1 MISSRYFICLLA
13 FFCFVTVGVGA
24 SSPAQAHQTAMSTL
38 TVEIRPEQ
46 REVDM
51 LIAVSAMDLA
61 SFLKLSAASEGVLDD
76 AQRTEFEPLFS
87 AYLSPKLRAQNNGQN
102 CPTSAEGFVQPDK
115 RMVALF
121 YRKTLTCAD
130 ALGEVT
136 LVNRVLLEDV
146 GGYTHYGRIQL
157 GEDIH
162 TTVFNPQSP
171 TYTVEVLAETQAMAE
186 QSVFEV
192 FSDFIWLGVLHILLG
207 LDHVLFVL
215 CLLLAAGDFRRLI
228 KVVTC
233 FTLAHSVTL
242 VLGALDIVS
251 IDPGV
256 VEPLIA
262 LSIIWVSAEIF
273 VAQRRSAVAG
283 AAAGQPGL
291 SHTLVAGKHL
301 FLLTFVFGL
310 LHGFGFSYVLRDEV
324 SLPTGALVPALFSFN
339 LGVELGQIA
348 VVCVAFPLIV
358 WMRKQRW
365 GGRGA
370 QAISV
375 GVFAVALFWLVTRI
389 FFNA

>member
-1 MISSRYFICLLA
+1 MIDTRYLARLLA
-13 FFCFVTVGVGA
+13 FLCFVVVGVGFL
-24 SSPAQAHQTAMSTL
+24 STAQAHQTAMSTL
-38 TVEIRPEQ
+38 TVEIRPEE

-51 LIAVSAMDLA
+51 LIAVSAIDLA
-61 SFLKLSAASEGVLDD
+61 SFLELSEASEGVLDD
-76 AQRTEFEPLFS
+76 AARAKFEPLFS
-87 AYLSPKLRAQNNGQN
+87 AYLSPKLRAQNNGVN
-102 CPTSAEGFVQPDK
+102 CPTSAEGFVQPEQ
-115 RMVALF
+115 RMAALF
-121 YRKTLTCAD
+121 YRKTLTCTE
-130 ALGEVT
+130 ALGAVT

-162 TTVFNPQSP
+162 STVFNPDSP
-171 TYTVEVLAETQAMAE
+171 NYTVEVLADTQAMAE

-242 VLGALDIVS
+242 VLGALDIFT
-251 IDPGV
+251 IAPGI

-262 LSIIWVSAEIF
+262 LSIVWVTVEIF
-273 VAQRRSAVAG
+273 VAQRRADADGVAEQT
-283 AAAGQPGL
+283 AL

-324 SLPTGALVPALFSFN
+324 ALPTGALVPALFSFN

-348 VVCVAFPLIV
+348 VVCVAFPLIL

-365 GGRGA
+365 GGRGV

-375 GVFAVALFWLVTRI
+375 AIFAVALFWLVTRV
-389 FFNA
+389 FF